1 MLIAQFG
8 LKKNGLSNLCIV
20 SASVKRQNPKWQRLF
35 QVHNQYYSKCGLCLQ
50 SKGRDRGGWQIWT
63 NPTMRGIFKPV
74 KCYHKV
80 QFICLNVF
88 TCIRPIRPC
97 WWQFKGI
104 FHMHIQT
111 KTDSKTLGGPWN
123 VNTGFFRTKGR
134 KEKRKAR
141 KGEEWEKPTF
151 LKNLTRSKEFY
162 SQRALIP
169 GITTIS
175 LGNPENSLQTRDQLR
190 L

>member
-1 MLIAQFG
+1 
-8 LKKNGLSNLCIV
+8 
-20 SASVKRQNPKWQRLF
+20 
-35 QVHNQYYSKCGLCLQ
+35 
-50 SKGRDRGGWQIWT
+50 
-63 NPTMRGIFKPV
+63 
-74 KCYHKV
+74 
-80 QFICLNVF
+80 
-88 TCIRPIRPC
+88 
-97 WWQFKGI
+97 
-104 FHMHIQT
+104 MHIQT